1 MKGFPIAHI
10 FHPSI
15 PPMHAVVN
23 NHNRNIDYWTVK
35 RKFAEIVST
44 NDVNKIYSI
53 SNELRR
59 VLSAITAL
67 NFGSDSNLLIVF
79 YVQIM
84 PDDLVMQL
92 HRF

>member
-53 SNELRR
+53 SNEPVSYTHLTLPTICS
-59 VLSAITAL
+59 V
-67 NFGSDSNLLIVF
+67 
-79 YVQIM
+79 
-84 PDDLVMQL
+84 
-92 HRF
+92 

>member
-44 NDVNKIYSI
+44 NDV
-53 SNELRR
+53 
-59 VLSAITAL
+59 
-67 NFGSDSNLLIVF
+67 
-79 YVQIM
+79 
-84 PDDLVMQL
+84 VML
-92 HRF
+92 PTY

>member
-67 NFGSDSNLLIVF
+67 NCHDPNPTGKYESIHYRYF
-79 YVQIM
+79 Y
-84 PDDLVMQL
+84 
-92 HRF
+92 RRT